1 MLSVGNTP
9 ATLSVETTA
18 HYTYAERRR
27 EIPYLLVPML
37 SVGTIPAM
45 LSVGTIPAMLSV
57 GTIPA
62 MLSVE
67 TIPAMLSVE
76 TIRPADAERRHEAE
90 DWSLRAKLLRSH
102 LLSELHY
109 NLKWMRRRPSFYTRP
124 GSFRCRSCYA
134 QRPARRRHNVPG
146 TT

>member
-37 SVGTIPAM
+37 SVG
-45 LSVGTIPAMLSV
+45 
-57 GTIPA
+57 
-62 MLSVE
+62 